1 MDKISK
7 ENQMIKNRIKVLR
20 EKFKGLEIDGYI
32 VPKNDD
38 FFSEYAENDRLKNI
52 SNFTG
57 SAGLAIILKK
67 NNYLF
72 VDGRYTIQAENES
85 GKNFKV
91 IEIHK
96 NLPSSIIKNCKL
108 GFDPHIFTTKKLK
121 QYFSNNI
128 TLIAIDKNLIDKIYK
143 NKLKKTKSFF
153 SLSKKI
159 TGESHQSKI
168 KKVRNFLKL
177 NKIDYLFVSAPENV
191 AWLLN
196 IRGHDNPTS
205 PIPNSRL
212 IIGKNKT
219 LLLITEKSNARKIIT
234 EKKIP
239 KHHVIS
245 FHNFIEIIK
254 NLKGNNFIID
264 NHSCSV
270 FSEKII
276 KSKFKILDKKDPI
289 YKFKSIKN
297 SSEIKY
303 MVEAHKKD
311 GLALTKFIYWIKN
324 INNKNITEVDAQNKL
339 EKFRKM
345 DNNYL
350 YPSFNTI
357 AGSGSNGAIVHY
369 RATKL
374 NTKIIDK
381 KDIFLCDSGGQY
393 RFGTTD
399 VTRTL
404 CFSKPKQYIKDVFT
418 KVLKGHIAVAL
429 TNLKK
434 DNTGKK
440 IDLRARKYL
449 KEDGLDY
456 AHGTGHGVGFF
467 LNVHEGPQSISKYN
481 TIRIEKGMIL
491 SNEPGFYKKNDFG
504 IRIENLLYVSQKNNS
519 LHFENL
525 TMAPIDKDLINYA
538 LLNKIEQ
545 DYLFKYHLNI
555 YAEFSKHLNKKERLW
570 LASLI

>member
-1 MDKISK
+1 
-7 ENQMIKNRIKVLR
+7 MIINRIKILR
-20 EKFKGLEIDGYI
+20 KKFIDHEIDGYI

-72 VDGRYTIQAENES
+72 VDGRYTIQAQNEE
-85 GKNFKV
+85 GRNFKI

-96 NLPSSIIKNCKL
+96 NLPYTIIKNSKL
-108 GFDPHIFTTKKLK
+108 GFDPHLFTTKKLK
-121 QYFSNNI
+121 LYFSNNI
-128 TLIAIDKNLIDKIYK
+128 KLIAINKNLIDKIYK
-143 NKLKKTKSFF
+143 NKTKKTKSFF
-153 SLSKKI
+153 SLPKKI
-159 TGESHQSKI
+159 TGQSHQSKI
-168 KKVRNFLKL
+168 KKIINFLRLK
-177 NKIDYLFVSAPENV
+177 KADYLFVSSPENV

-212 IIGKNKT
+212 IIGKNK
-219 LLLITEKSNARKIIT
+219 KIILFEKKDNT
-234 EKKIP
+234 QEIIKEKKI
-239 KHHVIS
+239 KKNQVVD
-245 FHNFIEIIK
+245 FNEFKEIIDQI
-254 NLKGNNFIID
+254 KGVNFIID
-264 NHSCSV
+264 NQSCSI
-270 FSEKII
+270 FDEKII
-276 KSKFKILDKKDPI
+276 KSRFTIINQEDPI
-289 YKFKSIKN
+289 YKLKSIKN
-297 SSEIKY
+297 SSEIKH
-303 MVEAHKKD
+303 MITAHKKD

-324 INNKNITEVDAQNKL
+324 INKKKITEFDAQNKL

-345 DNNYL
+345 DTDYL

-357 AGSGSNGAIVHY
+357 AGTGSNGAIVHY

-374 NTKIIDK
+374 NTKKISK
-381 KDIFLCDSGGQY
+381 NDIFLCDSGGQY
-393 RFGTTD
+393 KYGTTD

-404 CFSKPKQYIKDVFT
+404 CFSKPKQYIKDTFT
-418 KVLKGHIAVAL
+418 KVLKGHIAVAV
-429 TNLKK
+429 TNLNK

-440 IDLRARKYL
+440 IDLRARKFL
-449 KEDGLDY
+449 KKDGLDY

-481 TIRIEKGMIL
+481 SIKIDKGMIL
-491 SNEPGFYKKNDFG
+491 SNEPGFYKKNHFG
-504 IRIENLLYVSQKNNS
+504 IRIENLLYVKVKNND
-519 LHFENL
+519 LYFENL
-525 TMAPIDKDLINYA
+525 TLVPIEKDLINYN
-538 LLNKIEQ
+538 LLDKIEK

-555 YAEFSKHLNKKERLW
+555 YAEYSNVLNKNERKW